1 MKLISEW
8 TFEGSLK
15 SRTCIQQSFERV
27 WLVGNRTR
35 YQSGVYDSTCESGRR
50 VKMSGTAIIRFY
62 YRLKE
67 QQGMLFFEDGFL
79 ISILP
84 LILSRRQDA
93 EDRLSYLLEPV

>member
-1 MKLISEW
+1 MK
-8 TFEGSLK
+8 
-15 SRTCIQQSFERV
+15 RV
-27 WLVGNRTR
+27 GVAGNRTR
-35 YQSGVYDSTCESGRR
+35 YQSGAYVGTRGKWTF
-50 VKMSGTAIIRFY
+50 VNLSGTAIIRFY

>member
-1 MKLISEW
+1 MRAR
-8 TFEGSLK
+8 EGM
-15 SRTCIQQSFERV
+15 
-27 WLVGNRTR
+27 
-35 YQSGVYDSTCESGRR
+35 CESTA
-50 VKMSGTAIIRFY
+50 KLSGTAIIRFY

-84 LILSRRQDA
+84 LILSRRQDV

>member
-1 MKLISEW
+1 MNGLNNDLPESGGWCDLRMKRLMEW
-8 TFEGSLK
+8 TFEGGPKLYF
-15 SRTCIQQSFERV
+15 RRV
-27 WLVGNRTR
+27 GADRM
-35 YQSGVYDSTCESGRR
+35 